1 MFETRAQEKCVAN
14 LKEKFDRA
22 NTLRTITMQKNKILH
37 NEIPYIFSQF
47 IVIFYSADH
56 LTFKGAMFFTLET

>member
-1 MFETRAQEKCVAN
+1 
-14 LKEKFDRA
+14 
-22 NTLRTITMQKNKILH
+22 MQKKQILH
-37 NEIPYIFSQF
+37 NEIPYIFSHQF